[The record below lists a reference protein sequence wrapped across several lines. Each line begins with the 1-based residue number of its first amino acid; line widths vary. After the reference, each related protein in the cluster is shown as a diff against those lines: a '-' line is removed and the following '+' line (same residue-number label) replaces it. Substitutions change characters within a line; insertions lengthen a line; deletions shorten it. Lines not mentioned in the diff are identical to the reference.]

1 MTINDNIKFLENKK
15 QIFKRTIC
23 CRSQITTQAKN
34 NSLGYMIYST
44 FTNISTL
51 FVLSFKNYDDNP
63 TRDSFDKYYMPLV
76 EVQDFNIKIIIN
88 LLA

>member
-1 MTINDNIKFLENKK
+1 M
-15 QIFKRTIC
+15 
-23 CRSQITTQAKN
+23 QAKN

-44 FTNISTL
+44 FKNISTL

>member
-1 MTINDNIKFLENKK
+1 
-15 QIFKRTIC
+15 
-23 CRSQITTQAKN
+23 
-34 NSLGYMIYST
+34 MIYST

-51 FVLSFKNYDDNP
+51 FVLSFKNYDDDP

-88 LLA
+88 LLT